1 MKQRRF
7 LALSCALAT
16 LMGLMGCGGG
26 GRPSVT
32 PPTPAPL
39 EPVADSYNPRVGSFE
54 ATGAL
59 ADGRSVRWEL
69 AANAGAQLM
78 GNVFLGT
85 TGKEYRDTTTFFNL
99 KDGTLVLGSSYN
111 VLFDSGEIFDFP
123 FGVPVQ
129 NNNGSKPFTAGDV
142 TVIYRRTA
150 SSSEERVALRMTRKN
165 RVLGT
170 EDRLTLT
177 ERSADCNASTE
188 NTDFAFLET
197 RYDVPATKLGF
208 FSAHG
213 QLTQANVSRRF
224 YLSMDNL
231 GKQQI
236 EGNVLIGHG
245 ARFPAVVGSNPVQFS
260 YYEDAPD
267 GTVRQW
273 NAVSGS
279 VIFDA
284 VDVGGTN
291 PNKSEYDTNGKVSFH
306 TVNLRLE
313 ASNSSSDPRFV
324 GAKGS
329 FTLNY
334 AGTSTVGYKR
344 ASRDYPAN

>member
-1 MKQRRF
+1 MKQRVF
-7 LALSCALAT
+7 GFISIFVFGALV
-16 LMGLMGCGGG
+16 GCSGG

-32 PPTPAPL
+32 APTPAPP
-39 EPVADSYNPRVGSFE
+39 EAVSDSYNPRVGSFE
-54 ATGAL
+54 ATGTL

-69 AANAGAQLM
+69 SAGPDALLSARVQVGTAWGSQARDRLYYDLKNGTLQL
-78 GNVFLGT
+78 GNVWNIL
-85 TGKEYRDTTTFFNL
+85 L
-99 KDGTLVLGSSYN
+99 
-111 VLFDSGEIFDFP
+111 DSGEILDFP

-142 TVIYRRTA
+142 TVTYRRTA
-150 SSSEERVALRMTRKN
+150 ASPEERVSLRMTRKN
-165 RVLGT
+165 RVLGV

-177 ERSADCNASTE
+177 DRSADCNASTA
-188 NTDFAFLET
+188 TADFAFLET
-197 RYDVPATKLGF
+197 TYEVPDTKLGF

-224 YLSMDNL
+224 FLRMDDL
-231 GKQQI
+231 HKHQI
-236 EGNVLIGHG
+236 DGNVFIGHG

-267 GTVRQW
+267 GTIRQW
-273 NAVSGS
+273 NAVSGT

-284 VDVGGTN
+284 VDIGGSN
-291 PNKSEYDTNGKVSFH
+291 PNKSEYGDNGKVSFH
-306 TVNLRLE
+306 TENLRLE

-329 FTLNY
+329 FILNY

-344 ASRDYPAN
+344 ASRDYPG

>member
-1 MKQRRF
+1 MMKQRIF
-7 LALSCALAT
+7 GFIFVFVFGALA
-16 LMGLMGCGGG
+16 GCNGG

-32 PPTPAPL
+32 APTPAPP
-39 EPVADSYNPRVGSFE
+39 EIVADSYNPRVGSYE

-59 ADGRSVRWEL
+59 ADGRSMRWEL
-69 AANAGAQLM
+69 SGGPDALLSARVQVGTAWGSQARDQL
-78 GNVFLGT
+78 F
-85 TGKEYRDTTTFFNL
+85 YNL
-99 KDGTLVLGSSYN
+99 KNGTLSLGSSYSI
-111 VLFDSGEIFDFP
+111 LLDSGEILDFP

-142 TVIYRRTA
+142 TIFYKKTQA
-150 SSSEERVALRMTRKN
+150 SPTERVELRMTRKN
-165 RVLGT
+165 KVLGV

-177 ERSADCNASTE
+177 GRSADCNASTE
-188 NTDFAFLET
+188 TADFAFLET
-197 RYDVPATKLGF
+197 RYEVPDTKLGN

-224 YLSMDNL
+224 FLRMDNL

-236 EGNVLIGHG
+236 EGNVFIGHG

-260 YYEDAPD
+260 YYEDGSD

-273 NAVSGS
+273 NAVSGA

-284 VDVGGTN
+284 VDFGGTN

-306 TVNLRLE
+306 TENLRLE